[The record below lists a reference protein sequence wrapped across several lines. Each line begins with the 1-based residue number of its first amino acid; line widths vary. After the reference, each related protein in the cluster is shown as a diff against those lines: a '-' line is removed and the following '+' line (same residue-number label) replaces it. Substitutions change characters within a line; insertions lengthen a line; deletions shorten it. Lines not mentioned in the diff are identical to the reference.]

1 MTTAAAPSPAAA
13 PAAAPTSAPSTG
25 ANPVSSGSPVS
36 SGAPASGAA
45 PTAAGIAAKQAS
57 GQALTA
63 KEQRYLYKRTRED
76 GTAEDV
82 DISDWKTKVKIAE
95 KEHEVGLKQ
104 LVDGYGLKAHS
115 LKKFEEAAA
124 LRKAVDGDKAKIQR
138 AAEMLRDPE
147 RVMAHLEEI
156 VGERFYDLLSERLAK
171 RVEYERLPPKER
183 QRLDQMTQQQKELAR
198 ERAELE
204 RWKAERQRAEMETKR
219 TRGTEVLQRWEA
231 EAPAAFAELGVR
243 GEKAIKTAHEW
254 SLDVLKRAH
263 KAGMRM
269 TIGEARAEAAERM
282 RDAIGSTVTGL
293 DPNDLRAMVGD
304 QALSRFSQAQQAA
317 LQAQPGRQ
325 APPPEAQPTQPRE
338 ERVLRPDDFR
348 YGRV

>member
-1 MTTAAAPSPAAA
+1 MSTIAAA
-13 PAAAPTSAPSTG
+13 PAAAPAATPAPAT
-25 ANPVSSGSPVS
+25 APS
-36 SGAPASGAA
+36 SGASSVAQGTPVASTAQ

-57 GQALTA
+57 GQQLTA

-124 LRKAVDGDKAKIQR
+124 LRKAVDSDKEKVKR
-138 AAEMLRDPE
+138 AAEMLRDKD
-147 RVMAHLEEI
+147 RVMNHLAELFNNDE
-156 VGERFYDLLSERLAK
+156 GALADFLAQRLAK
-171 RVEYERLPPKER
+171 RAEYERLPEKER
-183 QRLDQMTQQQKELAR
+183 RRLDQMTQQERALAR

-204 RWKAERQRAEMETKR
+204 RWKAERQRAEMESKR

-231 EAPAAFAELGVR
+231 EAPQAFAELGVR

-269 TIGEARAEAAERM
+269 TIAEARAEAAERM
-282 RDAIGSTVTGL
+282 RDAIGSTVSGL
-293 DPNDLRAMVGD
+293 DPQDLRAMVGD
-304 QALSRFSQAQQAA
+304 AGLSRFSQAQQAA
-317 LQAQPGRQ
+317 LATQPGRQ
-325 APPPEAQPTQPRE
+325 PAPAEQPPPQLRE
-338 ERVLRPDDFR
+338 ERILRPDDFR